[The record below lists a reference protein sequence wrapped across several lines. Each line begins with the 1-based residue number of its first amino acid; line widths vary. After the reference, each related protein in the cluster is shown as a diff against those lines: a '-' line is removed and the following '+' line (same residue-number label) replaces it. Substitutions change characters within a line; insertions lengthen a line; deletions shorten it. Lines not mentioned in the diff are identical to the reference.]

1 MFRIAAGGK
10 ITQDRQGREGKLMEI
25 GLRERRKAEKVA
37 AITKAARELF
47 MTHGFHETPMRE
59 VARLADVGFGTVSA
73 YATDKAGLAA
83 MLFVEDL
90 ERLEPLFTTV
100 DPDASML
107 DQVMA
112 YFSTTFRFW
121 ASKPELSRI
130 VLPKLGNTINPYV
143 ATILKRR
150 SMLRASMISWLFQA
164 KQARRVSADC
174 NIEQAA
180 ELLFALYIGSV
191 NEWLS
196 SGLDD
201 VQSGIDRLRYLIE
214 IPVNAFERTR

>member
-1 MFRIAAGGK
+1 
-10 ITQDRQGREGKLMEI
+10 MESS
-25 GLRERRKAEKVA
+25 LRERRKAEKLS

-90 ERLEPLFTTV
+90 ERLELLFSAV
-100 DPDASML
+100 DPNTSLL
-107 DQVMA
+107 DQIME
-112 YFSTTFRFW
+112 YFTATFHFW

-130 VLPKLGNTINPYV
+130 VLPKLGNPSNPYV

-150 SMLRASMISWLFQA
+150 AMLRVSMISWLFQA
-164 KQARRVSADC
+164 KQLRRVSADC

-201 VQSGIDRLRYLIE
+201 VQSGIDRLRYLME
-214 IPVNAFERTR
+214 IPVNAFERSR

>member
-1 MFRIAAGGK
+1 
-10 ITQDRQGREGKLMEI
+10 MESS
-25 GLRERRKAEKVA
+25 LRERRKAEKLT

-90 ERLEPLFTTV
+90 ESLEPPFTV
-100 DPDASML
+100 MKPDVPLL
-107 DQVMA
+107 DQVMD
-112 YFSTTFRFW
+112 YFSSTFRFW

-130 VLPKLGNTINPYV
+130 VLPKLGNTDNPYV

-150 SMLRASMISWLFQA
+150 SLLRAALISWLFQA
-164 KQARRVSADC
+164 KQMQKVSANC

-191 NEWLS
+191 NEWLRS
-196 SGLDD
+196 DLDD
-201 VQSGIDRLRYLIE
+201 IQSGIDRLRYLME
-214 IPVNAFERTR
+214 IPVNAL

>member
-1 MFRIAAGGK
+1 M
-10 ITQDRQGREGKLMEI
+10 QS
-25 GLRERRKAEKVA
+25 GLRERRKAEKLT
-37 AITKAARELF
+37 AITRAARELF

-90 ERLEPLFTTV
+90 ERLEPVFTV
-100 DPDASML
+100 VKPDEPL
-107 DQVMA
+107 LNQVID
-112 YFSTTFRFW
+112 YFSFTFRFW
-121 ASKPELSRI
+121 ANKPELSRI
-130 VLPKLGNTINPYV
+130 VLPKLGNTDNPYV

-150 SMLRASMISWLFQA
+150 AMLRAALISWLFQA
-164 KQARRVSADC
+164 KQMRMISANC

-191 NEWLS
+191 NEWLRS
-196 SGLDD
+196 DLDD
-201 VQSGIDRLRYLIE
+201 VQSGIDRLRYLME
-214 IPVNAFERTR
+214 IPIKAL

>member
-1 MFRIAAGGK
+1 M
-10 ITQDRQGREGKLMEI
+10 QSS
-25 GLRERRKAEKVA
+25 LRERRKAEKLA

-47 MTHGFHETPMRE
+47 MTHGFYETPMRE

-90 ERLEPLFTTV
+90 ERLESVFTTV
-100 DPDASML
+100 KPDVPLL
-107 DQVMA
+107 DQVMD
-112 YFSTTFRFW
+112 YFSSTFRFW

-130 VLPKLGNTINPYV
+130 VLPKLGNTDNPYV
-143 ATILKRR
+143 ATILNRR
-150 SMLRASMISWLFQA
+150 AMIRAALISWLFQA
-164 KQARRVSADC
+164 KQMQLVSAKC

-180 ELLFALYIGSV
+180 ELLFAIYIGSV

-201 VQSGIDRLRYLIE
+201 IQIGIDRLHYLLE
-214 IPVNAFERTR
+214 IPVNAL